1 MVSGDHELTLAFHR
15 EDCLVSR
22 VLRTSSVLL
31 VNEAL
36 DEHDLYARTLRAY
49 GYRVVKAPTSGVA
62 HLIAITRP
70 TDIVVTDAH
79 LTGSMSGLE
88 LTRRL
93 RTHTRTTT
101 VPIIVLTDVSR
112 PQDADLALKAGANM
126 ILERPVRADV
136 LQTEIARL
144 LGS

>member
-1 MVSGDHELTLAFHR
+1 M
-15 EDCLVSR
+15 VSR

-36 DEHDLYARTLRAY
+36 DEHDPYARTLRAY
-49 GYRVVKAPTSGVA
+49 GYRVVKAPTSGAA

-70 TDIVVTDAH
+70 TDIVVTDVH
-79 LTGSMSGLE
+79 ITGSMSGLE

-93 RTHTRTTT
+93 RTHAQTTT

-126 ILERPVRADV
+126 VLERPVRADV
-136 LQTEIARL
+136 LQAEIARL

>member
-1 MVSGDHELTLAFHR
+1 MA
-15 EDCLVSR
+15 SR
-22 VLRTSSVLL
+22 VLGTPSVLL

-36 DEHDLYARTLRAY
+36 DEHDQYARTLRAY
-49 GYRVVKAPTSGVA
+49 WYRVVKAPTSVA
-62 HLIAITRP
+62 AHQIAITRP
-70 TDIVVTDAH
+70 TDIVVTDVH
-79 LTGSMSGLE
+79 ITGSMSGLE

-126 ILERPVRADV
+126 VLERPVRADV
-136 LQTEIARL
+136 LQAEIARL
-144 LGS
+144 LRS

>member
-1 MVSGDHELTLAFHR
+1 MA
-15 EDCLVSR
+15 SR
-22 VLRTSSVLL
+22 VLRTPSVLL
-31 VNEAL
+31 VNVL

-49 GYRVVKAPTSGVA
+49 GYRVVKAPTSGAA

-70 TDIVVTDAH
+70 TDIVVTDVH
-79 LTGSMSGLE
+79 ITGSMSGLE

-112 PQDADLALKAGANM
+112 PHDADLALKAGANLV
-126 ILERPVRADV
+126 LERSVRADV
-136 LQTEIARL
+136 LQGEIARL
-144 LGS
+144 LSS

>member
-1 MVSGDHELTLAFHR
+1 MVSGDHELTLASHDAVADADR
-15 EDCLVSR
+15 R
-22 VLRTSSVLL
+22 
-31 VNEAL
+31 L
-36 DEHDLYARTLRAY
+36 DACQLCPYARTLRAY
-49 GYRVVKAPTSGVA
+49 GYRVVKAPTSGA
-62 HLIAITRP
+62 AQLIATIRQ
-70 TDIVVTDAH
+70 TDIVVTDVH
-79 LTGSMSGLE
+79 ITGWMRGLE

-126 ILERPVRADV
+126 VLERPVRADV
-136 LQTEIARL
+136 LQAEIARL

>member
-1 MVSGDHELTLAFHR
+1 M
-15 EDCLVSR
+15 VSR

-49 GYRVVKAPTSGVA
+49 GYRVVKAPTSGAA

-70 TDIVVTDAH
+70 TDIVVTEVH
-79 LTGSMSGLE
+79 ITGSMSGLE

-93 RTHTRTTT
+93 RTHTQTTT

-126 ILERPVRADV
+126 VLERPVRADV
-136 LQTEIARL
+136 LQAEIARL